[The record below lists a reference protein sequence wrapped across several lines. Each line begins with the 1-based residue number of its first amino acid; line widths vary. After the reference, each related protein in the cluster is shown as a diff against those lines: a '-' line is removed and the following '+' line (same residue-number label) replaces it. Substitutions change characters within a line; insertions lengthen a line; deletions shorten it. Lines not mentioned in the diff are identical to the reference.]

1 MFRVGIITDKQAIGK
16 TVKTKGEAEDDILAI
31 SEKETIK
38 RADILNK
45 ESGERERVF

>member
-1 MFRVGIITDKQAIGK
+1 MFRVGIITDKRTIGK
-16 TVKTKGEAEDDILAI
+16 TFKTKDKAEEYILTI

-45 ESGERERVF
+45 ETGERERVF